1 MIFIDY
7 YIIVQ
12 LINIQKMFII
22 NRFIFFKFLKRIL
35 LKLYEKNIQQLVD
48 KTYQKKISNEYL
60 EKKLILFDVG
70 AHKGESI
77 KRFSKL
83 FKDYQIEF
91 HCFEPIR
98 ELVEILKNKKLK
110 NVKINNFLLLDKI
123 KNENKFYKMNKS
135 GASSIHKPQQYWLNF
150 KKEKKKFEHLYSDLL
165 INSDTIDNYCQ
176 INNINK
182 INLLKIDTQG
192 SEDMVLIGAK
202 EMIKTQK
209 IDFIEVEIILG
220 QYYEKKNDFKLI
232 ENNLNENYNLV
243 LVDRMINL
251 FKEPTSYIN
260 CLYMKKD
267 FFEKFKKNS

>member
-1 MIFIDY
+1 
-7 YIIVQ
+7 
-12 LINIQKMFII
+12 MFIE

-35 LKLYEKNIQQLVD
+35 LYIYEKNILQLVD
-48 KTYQKKISNEYL
+48 TTYQKNISNEYL

-83 FKDYQIEF
+83 FKKYQIKF

-98 ELVEILKNKKLK
+98 ELAEILKKKKLK

-123 KNENKFYKMNKS
+123 KNENKFYKMTKS
-135 GASSIHKPQQYWLNF
+135 GASSVHKPQKYWLNL
-150 KKEKKKFEHLYSDLL
+150 KKKKLNIEHSYSDLL
-165 INSDTIDNYCQ
+165 VNSDTIDNYCEM
-176 INNINK
+176 NNIDK

-202 EMIKTQK
+202 KMIKNQK

-232 ENNLNENYNLV
+232 ETNLNENYNLV

-251 FKEPTSYIN
+251 FREPTSYIN

-267 FFEKFKKNS
+267 FFEELKKNSP